1 MLEVGYRRENLIFQ
15 GIGCLALAAGGVW
28 FARLDTGYFQLTLL
42 GWLMAAAM
50 PIVAFALVRRG
61 FDGSLALR
69 EVQGGLEL
77 RTLYAAQDFAWSGLD
92 SVHRETL
99 QQSSAFGLIKQ
110 TIAGYLV
117 FTGRNRSGEQVTIK
131 LHEDLLDWPKQS
143 LGQLQDKVVERW
155 EQSQSDRQFAP
166 PAARPASPVAPTF
179 GRRSV

>member
-15 GIGCLALAAGGVW
+15 ATGCLALAAGGVW

-50 PIVAFALVRRG
+50 PVVAIALVRRG
-61 FDGSLALR
+61 FDRSLALR
-69 EVQGGLEL
+69 EVRDGLEI
-77 RTLYAAQDFAWSGLD
+77 RTLYAAQDIAWSGLQT
-92 SVHRETL
+92 VHRETL

-117 FTGRNRSGEQVTIK
+117 FTGRNRSGEEVTIK
-131 LHEDLLDWPKQS
+131 LHEDLLDWPKKS
-143 LGQLQDKVVERW
+143 IRQLQTEIVERW
-155 EQSQSDRQFAP
+155 TQSKTDRQFAVP
-166 PAARPASPVAPTF
+166 PARMANPAAPTF